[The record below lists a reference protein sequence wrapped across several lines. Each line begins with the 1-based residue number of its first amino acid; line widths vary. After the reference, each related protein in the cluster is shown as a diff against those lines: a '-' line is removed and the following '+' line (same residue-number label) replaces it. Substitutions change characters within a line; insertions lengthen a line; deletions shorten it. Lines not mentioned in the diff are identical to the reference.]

1 MNNNDKNDFK
11 LKIGKIL
18 FSLYPFIHNFKG
30 YSRSKVIY
38 RETSGVII
46 DNEKFSNLSSIT
58 SNYLISLASI
68 DPSNTTDMRID
79 ADLQKTEKIKKEN
92 EIYRFQLFIHNFI
105 NIIKYQYSQYKDS
118 FDKIYEIYYT
128 YLLNRPIVNSF
139 KQEFKSD
146 KSDTGIATIMNELY
160 IFNSKID
167 DYNLERNKIINAE
180 IPNER
185 LLSISLFHD
194 DNDILYT
201 FKDFIDYISYIYK
214 ALNKELEDF
223 TKNFSSQIKLF
234 NESLSGKETRRV
246 SGVQYKLD
254 DDTVEGLKGF
264 DIENIRERQDIRTI
278 YSKAQSVINNYIIK
292 DSFDDDVRY
301 KKLKTLSDKD
311 KRNLKLTLASFIHL
325 LDTNE
330 GRWKEDIVKS
340 SDYREELQKLQYD
353 FTTILQL
360 LDYTKVEVK
369 ADYYEV
375 KDIYD
380 RLKKISELIL
390 NKKRIPKEEYDLIN
404 NFEQIISELK
414 KDPRFTEDKNF
425 EEEIKKVISLHKEL
439 TEGSK
444 AIITEEKLKDAE
456 IIRKDTVYFDTNI
469 IIFKII
475 LKYLVMLAVLLLL
488 VVVLLSSVSFFVL
501 IWDIVNYFVKSFINP
516 NLTKA
521 FTIDYLTKNMVYCN
535 KNNYKDDRYF
545 IFTVQSQNLSI
556 FTLSA
561 YILYLLL
568 ALLIFYLMHV
578 LYATSTRKFLKGSIY
593 DIDNEGGIIFI
604 FILILGYSVFHLFL
618 YTYLFKPFVYHQ
630 YKDYEQREKDVE
642 ILLDEY
648 ILIKSL
654 TDSSTGGEVIVDN
667 NFFDVLFDST
677 RIDELNTLF
686 LTGIKDKNSSGC
698 LEQKLII
705 YDIYT
710 YLKEYISFDEKAQNN
725 FKEYCTNNIDNKPPI
740 EGTDKKTTFLSML
753 NNSEV
758 RMIKKYHEELE
769 FYQNIPDDKIEYYNE
784 LNKSLSKK
792 LKSINEKIITYNKTL
807 VPFFT
812 TILYIIG
819 VFFMTIGLFY
829 MVINY
834 VIMGDAKMSTENK
847 FNYYFVYVLFTIK
860 TQIYDKIINWL
871 NK

>member
-1 MNNNDKNDFK
+1 MNNNDKNEFK

-18 FSLYPFIHNFKG
+18 FSLYPFIHNLKG

-38 RETSGVII
+38 RNTEGVII
-46 DNEKFSNLSSIT
+46 DNEKFPNLSSIT
-58 SNYLISLASI
+58 SNYLISLATI
-68 DPSNTTDMRID
+68 NPLNTTDMRID

-105 NIIKYQYSQYKDS
+105 NIIKYEYSQYKKQ

-128 YLLNRPIVNSF
+128 YLLNRSNISVF
-139 KQEFKSD
+139 KQDFQKD

-160 IFNSKID
+160 LFDLKVKE
-167 DYNLERNKIINAE
+167 YNTERNIIINAE
-180 IPNER
+180 IPNEG
-185 LLSISLFHD
+185 LLSVSLFHD
-194 DNDILYT
+194 DNDLLYT

-214 ALNKELEDF
+214 SLNGELEQF
-223 TKNFSSQIKLF
+223 TNNFSSQIKLF
-234 NESLSGKETRRV
+234 NESLSGKQTRRI

-254 DDTVEGLKGF
+254 KETVEGLKGF
-264 DIENIRERQDIRTI
+264 DVENIRETQDIRSI
-278 YSKAQSVINNYIIK
+278 YSKAQSVINNYINK
-292 DSFDDDVRY
+292 DSFDDDIRY
-301 KKLKTLSDKD
+301 KKLNTLSDKD
-311 KRNLKLTLASFIHL
+311 KRNLKLTLASFVYL
-325 LDTNE
+325 LDTNQ
-330 GRWKEDIVKS
+330 GRWKDDIVKS
-340 SDYREELQKLQYD
+340 SDYKEELQKLQYD

-390 NKKRIPKEEYDLIN
+390 SKKRIPKEEYDLIN
-404 NFEQIISELK
+404 NFDQIINDLK
-414 KDPRFTEDKNF
+414 KDPRFREDKNF
-425 EEEIKKVISLHKEL
+425 EEEIKKVVNLYKEL
-439 TEGSK
+439 TTGSK
-444 AIITEEKLKDAE
+444 AIITEEKLKDTE

-475 LKYLVMLAVLLLL
+475 LKYLVMFAVLLLL
-488 VVVLLSSVSFFVL
+488 VVVLLSSVSLFIL

-535 KNNYKDDRYF
+535 KNNYKDDRYM
-545 IFTVQSQNLSI
+545 IFRVQSQNLSI

-630 YKDYEQREKDVE
+630 YKDYEQRERDVE

-648 ILIKSL
+648 ILIKTSK
-654 TDSSTGGEVIVDN
+654 DSSSGTEVIVDN
-667 NFFDVLFDST
+667 NFFDILFDPT
-677 RIDELNTLF
+677 RIDELNTIF

-705 YDIYT
+705 YDIYI

-725 FKEYCTNNIDNKPPI
+725 FKEYCTSNIDNKPTI

-769 FYQNIPDDKIEYYNE
+769 FYQNIPDDKMEYYNE

-792 LKSINEKIITYNKTL
+792 LKNINEKIITYNKTL

-819 VFFMTIGLFY
+819 VFFLTIGLFY

-834 VIMGDAKMSTENK
+834 VIMGDAKMSSENK
-847 FNYYFVYVLFTIK
+847 FNYYFVYVLFMIK

>member
-1 MNNNDKNDFK
+1 
-11 LKIGKIL
+11 
-18 FSLYPFIHNFKG
+18 
-30 YSRSKVIY
+30 
-38 RETSGVII
+38 
-46 DNEKFSNLSSIT
+46 
-58 SNYLISLASI
+58 
-68 DPSNTTDMRID
+68 
-79 ADLQKTEKIKKEN
+79 
-92 EIYRFQLFIHNFI
+92 
-105 NIIKYQYSQYKDS
+105 
-118 FDKIYEIYYT
+118 
-128 YLLNRPIVNSF
+128 
-139 KQEFKSD
+139 
-146 KSDTGIATIMNELY
+146 
-160 IFNSKID
+160 
-167 DYNLERNKIINAE
+167 
-180 IPNER
+180 
-185 LLSISLFHD
+185 
-194 DNDILYT
+194 
-201 FKDFIDYISYIYK
+201 
-214 ALNKELEDF
+214 
-223 TKNFSSQIKLF
+223 
-234 NESLSGKETRRV
+234 
-246 SGVQYKLD
+246 
-254 DDTVEGLKGF
+254 
-264 DIENIRERQDIRTI
+264 
-278 YSKAQSVINNYIIK
+278 
-292 DSFDDDVRY
+292 
-301 KKLKTLSDKD
+301 
-311 KRNLKLTLASFIHL
+311 
-325 LDTNE
+325 
-330 GRWKEDIVKS
+330 
-340 SDYREELQKLQYD
+340 
-353 FTTILQL
+353 
-360 LDYTKVEVK
+360 
-369 ADYYEV
+369 
-375 KDIYD
+375 
-380 RLKKISELIL
+380 
-390 NKKRIPKEEYDLIN
+390 
-404 NFEQIISELK
+404 
-414 KDPRFTEDKNF
+414 
-425 EEEIKKVISLHKEL
+425 
-439 TEGSK
+439 
-444 AIITEEKLKDAE
+444 
-456 IIRKDTVYFDTNI
+456 
-469 IIFKII
+469 
-475 LKYLVMLAVLLLL
+475 MLAVLLLL

-819 VFFMTIGLFY
+819 VFFLTIGLFY